1 MDYEPQESQKPDGVS
16 PYSDYYSTG
25 GRYRPPR
32 RPRNYGWMV
41 AVLGAFL
48 LCIAGGVVLSRGQAV
63 VQESVAQET
72 AQQETATAE
81 IAAQTMPDAQDTQE
95 TQAGDSTQVLGSG
108 VQLEI
113 SEDSE
118 TVMELP
124 DIYKKVIPSVVSI
137 TATSSNAV
145 STGTGI
151 IMSSDGYIITNY
163 HVVSGAELVTVLLDN
178 DQEFEATRVGGDE
191 TSDLAVLKIEAAGLT
206 PAEFGSSD
214 SVEVGDAVVAIGD
227 PLGTELRGTMTDGII
242 CGLKRDVQVGDRT
255 MTLMQTDAALNSGNS
270 GGPLVNM
277 AGQVIGI
284 NTMKISSYYTSVEG
298 IGFAIP
304 ISTAKP
310 IVDELLEKGY
320 VSGRPAFG
328 FTVETLSTQMM
339 LFYDLPG
346 TLCIRQVV
354 EGSDAYEQ
362 GVEPGDIITAIDGTA
377 VSTMDEFNT
386 IKNQFSAGDTVA
398 LTIYHKGV
406 VLEISVKLMDRADLE

>member
-1 MDYEPQESQKPDGVS
+1 
-16 PYSDYYSTG
+16 
-25 GRYRPPR
+25 
-32 RPRNYGWMV
+32 
-41 AVLGAFL
+41 
-48 LCIAGGVVLSRGQAV
+48 
-63 VQESVAQET
+63 
-72 AQQETATAE
+72 
-81 IAAQTMPDAQDTQE
+81 
-95 TQAGDSTQVLGSG
+95 
-108 VQLEI
+108 
-113 SEDSE
+113 
-118 TVMELP
+118 
-124 DIYKKVIPSVVSI
+124 
-137 TATSSNAV
+137 
-145 STGTGI
+145 
-151 IMSSDGYIITNY
+151 
-163 HVVSGAELVTVLLDN
+163 
-178 DQEFEATRVGGDE
+178 
-191 TSDLAVLKIEAAGLT
+191 
-206 PAEFGSSD
+206 
-214 SVEVGDAVVAIGD
+214 
-227 PLGTELRGTMTDGII
+227 
-242 CGLKRDVQVGDRT
+242 
-255 MTLMQTDAALNSGNS
+255 
-270 GGPLVNM
+270 M

>member
-1 MDYEPQESQKPDGVS
+1 M
-16 PYSDYYSTG
+16 
-25 GRYRPPR
+25 
-32 RPRNYGWMV
+32 
-41 AVLGAFL
+41 
-48 LCIAGGVVLSRGQAV
+48 
-63 VQESVAQET
+63 
-72 AQQETATAE
+72 
-81 IAAQTMPDAQDTQE
+81 
-95 TQAGDSTQVLGSG
+95 
-108 VQLEI
+108 
-113 SEDSE
+113 
-118 TVMELP
+118 
-124 DIYKKVIPSVVSI
+124 VSI

-178 DQEFEATRVGGDE
+178 DQEFEATQVGGDE